1 MKKETDYLL
10 EDGLAVAG
18 SGPWSWP
25 WFTSFI
31 TDYRKVSGVTV
42 PDSYLSK
49 TSSVL
54 SGMSASWICSE
65 FVGRSH

>member
-25 WFTSFI
+25 WFTLFI
-31 TDYRKVSGVTV
+31 TDYRKVSDVTA
-42 PDSYLSK
+42 PDSYPSW

-54 SGMSASWICSE
+54 PGM
-65 FVGRSH
+65 